1 MARITVVIE
10 DLPEGG
16 ADIMEVSVHAE
27 DDIDPKKMTPAEEM
41 AALVMGLI
49 EYARENAKNDSVSEV
64 QEKN

>member
-16 ADIMEVSVHAE
+16 ADIMEVSVHTE
-27 DDIDPKKMTPAEEM
+27 DDIDPMKMTPAEEM

-49 EYARENAKNDSVSEV
+49 EHAREKAKNDSVSKV
-64 QEKN
+64 QEEN